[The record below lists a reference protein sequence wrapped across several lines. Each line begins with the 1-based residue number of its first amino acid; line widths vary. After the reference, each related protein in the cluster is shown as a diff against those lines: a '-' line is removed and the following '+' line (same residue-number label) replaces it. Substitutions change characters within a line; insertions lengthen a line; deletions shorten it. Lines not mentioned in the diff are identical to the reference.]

1 MQIPQ
6 KLVYEKF
13 YIHEKIL
20 HKRNYRRKFIKL
32 FLVKNAKKTCK
43 PNKRDLN
50 SITSWEYPN
59 ISMEQEKVRIWGKNK
74 NCKNVLGTIQTKGM

>member
-1 MQIPQ
+1 MKRMQIPQ

-59 ISMEQEKVRIWGKNK
+59 ISMEQEKVRYGER
-74 NCKNVLGTIQTKGM
+74 TKIAKMF